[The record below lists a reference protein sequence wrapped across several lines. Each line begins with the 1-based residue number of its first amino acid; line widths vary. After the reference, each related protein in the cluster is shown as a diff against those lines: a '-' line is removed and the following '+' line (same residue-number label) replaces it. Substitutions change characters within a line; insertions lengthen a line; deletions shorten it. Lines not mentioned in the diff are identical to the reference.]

1 MRPKKNIT
9 IPETTLERLPL
20 YYRTI
25 KQLEERKLENI
36 SSADLAGFL
45 NVKPEQIRKD
55 LAACG
60 NFGIRSVGYYVA
72 DLRRNLG
79 KVLGYQNKR
88 NIGIIGAGFLGSTLA
103 LDKNISDLGFKVV
116 AVFDNDES
124 IIGSE
129 IGDVK
134 IYDFSKFG
142 SVAKR
147 KLIDIGVIT
156 VEKEFAQKTA
166 DILVAAGIKG
176 IWNFSPIKI
185 FAPEEIPVVETDLT
199 FSLSVLNYLIS
210 HADSD

>member
-1 MRPKKNIT
+1 M
-9 IPETTLERLPL
+9 
-20 YYRTI
+20 
-25 KQLEERKLENI
+25 
-36 SSADLAGFL
+36 
-45 NVKPEQIRKD
+45 
-55 LAACG
+55 
-60 NFGIRSVGYYVA
+60 
-72 DLRRNLG
+72 
-79 KVLGYQNKR
+79 
-88 NIGIIGAGFLGSTLA
+88 A